1 MDGYLLAKTA
11 FRELF
16 LSNQETEITVSLT
29 QKDIEGI
36 LKWVFGL
43 IKGL

>member
-1 MDGYLLAKTA
+1 MEEYILAKTA

-16 LSNQETEITVSLT
+16 LANPETDMSVSLT

-36 LKWVFGL
+36 LK
-43 IKGL
+43 